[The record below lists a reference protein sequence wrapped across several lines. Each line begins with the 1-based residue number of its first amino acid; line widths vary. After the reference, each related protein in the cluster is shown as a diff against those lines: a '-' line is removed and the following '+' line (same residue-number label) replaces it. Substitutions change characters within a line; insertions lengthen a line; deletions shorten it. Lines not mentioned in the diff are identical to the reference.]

1 MRQTSHAGSNE
12 PTGRPDRRS
21 PLRGHRRP
29 PRLRGEAGFTLFE
42 TLIAAVVLVIGLT
55 TLLGLLDTSLKATA
69 ATRAREGATNLARQV
84 LEDVRE
90 ISYAQLSPS
99 SITTELQE
107 RHGLS
112 DASSAAGWQVIQ
124 RGITYTVTAS
134 ECSIDDPKDGYGVHE
149 NSLKENPFC
158 AESSTTGTADTQPE
172 DLKRVTVDVTWVA
185 TGRKPKVHQVETLTA
200 AGQAPGLNAT
210 GLRLASGSVYSGSAT
225 EPVITTQPASAS
237 LSFEV
242 SAPSSTAA
250 MKWSL
255 EGVAQT
261 PAPTFKSGTTWS
273 FSWSIPLATVSDG
286 TYEISAQ
293 AIDATGVVG
302 PPVTLPVTLLR
313 TTPAAVKGIVGGYNT
328 VNVSST
334 PTKAVELEWSA
345 NTERNVIGYRI
356 YNQNNALVCP
366 GALTT
371 LSVSLSCVD
380 LSPLST
386 TAALKYTAY
395 AVYRKFD
402 GTLGQGAAATFT
414 TATGPPIAPNAVAE
428 LKAKKEIDGSVHLE
442 WPAVTKGQTV
452 TFYRVYRGSTDYTS
466 RYAAVQATGASPVT
480 YTDSNATEEHKYWVT
495 AVTAN
500 LTESE
505 FTGPVTK

>member
-1 MRQTSHAGSNE
+1 MRQTSRAGSHE
-12 PTGRPDRRS
+12 PTGGSDRR
-21 PLRGHRRP
+21 LRARGHRHS
-29 PRLRGEAGFTLFE
+29 RLRGQDGFTLFE
-42 TLIAAVVLVIGLT
+42 TLIASVVLVIGLT

-90 ISYAQLSPS
+90 ISYAQLAPS

-112 DASSAAGWQVIQ
+112 DASSAAGWQVVQ

-134 ECSIDDPKDGYGVHE
+134 ECSIDDPKDGYGAHE

-158 AESSTTGTADTQPE
+158 SESSTTETKDTQPE

-185 TGRKPKVHQVETLTA
+185 TGRKPSVHQVETLTA

-210 GLRLASGSVYSGSAT
+210 GLRLAAGTPGNEGTAT
-225 EPVITTQPASAS
+225 EPVITSQPASAS

-250 MKWSL
+250 MKWAL

-261 PAPTFKSGTTWS
+261 PAPVYKTGTTWT

-313 TTPAAVKGIVGGYNT
+313 TLPAAVKGIVGGYNT
-328 VNVSST
+328 VNVSGT

-356 YNQNNALVCP
+356 YNQNGALVCP

-371 LSVSLSCVD
+371 LSISLSCVD

-395 AVYRKFD
+395 AVYRKFG
-402 GTLGQGAAATFT
+402 GTLGQSAAATFT
-414 TATGPPIAPNAVAE
+414 TATGPPVAPNEVAT
-428 LKAKKEIDGSVHLE
+428 LTATKEPDGSVHLE
-442 WPAVTKGQTV
+442 WPAVKTGQAV
-452 TFYRVYRGSTDYTS
+452 TFYRVYRGSKDYTS
-466 RYAAVQATGASPVT
+466 RYAAVQATGASTVT

-500 LTESE
+500 LTESQ
-505 FTGPVTK
+505 FNVTVTK

>member
-1 MRQTSHAGSNE
+1 VGRIL
-12 PTGRPDRRS
+12 TGA
-21 PLRGHRRP
+21 
-29 PRLRGEAGFTLFE
+29 RLRKDATLGSESGFTLFE
-42 TLIAAVVLVIGLT
+42 TLIAAVVLVVGLT

-112 DASSAAGWQVIQ
+112 DASGAAGWQVVQ

-158 AESSTTGTADTQPE
+158 SESSTTGTTDTQPE

-185 TGRKPKVHQVETLTA
+185 KGRSPDVHQVETLTA

-210 GLRLASGSVYSGSAT
+210 NLRLASGTVYSGTAT
-225 EPVITTQPASAS
+225 EPVITTQPSSAS
-237 LSFEV
+237 LTFEV
-242 SAPSSTAA
+242 SSPSSTTA
-250 MKWSL
+250 MKWAV

-261 PAPTFKSGTTWS
+261 PAPVYKTGTTWT
-273 FSWSIPLATVSDG
+273 FSWSIPLTTVSDG

-328 VNVSST
+328 VKVSGT

-345 NTERNVIGYRI
+345 NTERNVIGYRV

-366 GALTT
+366 GSLTT

-402 GTLGQGAAATFT
+402 GSLGQGAASTFT
-414 TATGPPIAPNAVAE
+414 TATGPPVAPTAVAE
-428 LKAKKEIDGSVHLE
+428 LKAKKEADGSVHLE
-442 WPAVTKGQTV
+442 WPAVTTGQTV
-452 TFYRVYRGSTDYTS
+452 TFYRIYRGSTDYTS
-466 RYAAVQATGASPVT
+466 RYAAVQATGSSPIT
-480 YTDSNATEEHKYWVT
+480 FTDSNAATEHEYWIT

-500 LTESE
+500 LTESA
-505 FTGPVTK
+505 FLGPVTK